1 MSTSIS
7 ETVVVALHYQ
17 NENCHA
23 EGKIRLGLAADAGDW
38 RGDVMAAAARLL
50 AGARTNDKPLV
61 HVRFAMHPGH
71 ANVNP
76 NAPIYRQIIDQDAWV
91 EGTWGTEFIEGL
103 EPADEERVVSHARM
117 NGFYGSQLA
126 EILSLWRPRKLVIAG
141 VSTAYVV
148 EATARHAVDMG
159 FEVTIAHD
167 ACATGTR
174 QAHDASLAA
183 LEILCDIRSVDEV
196 VGDWAG

>member
-1 MSTSIS
+1 MNTSIS

-23 EGKIRLGLAADAGDW
+23 EGKIRIGLAADAGDW
-38 RGDVMAAAARLL
+38 RGDVMAAAGRLFQ
-50 AGARTNDKPLV
+50 ATRASNMPLV
-61 HVRFAMHPGH
+61 HVRFAMHPKH
-71 ANVNP
+71 AKVNP

-91 EGTWGTEFIEGL
+91 EGTWGTKFISGL
-103 EPADEERVVSHARM
+103 EPAGDERSVSHARM

-126 EILSLWRPRKLVIAG
+126 EVLSLWRPRQLVIAG

-183 LEILCDIRSVDEV
+183 LELLCDIRSVDEV
-196 VGDWAG
+196 VADWAG